1 MTAHVSADV
10 PALPVPHRILVID
23 DDPVIRSLLRRQL
36 EQADYVVIDAPN
48 GKVGLAMGRDQPPD
62 VVVTDIYMPE
72 RDGIEVIR
80 EIRSSWLKTRI
91 IAITGGSLQD
101 PFGSIVKPAAHLL
114 GADKILTKP
123 FDQQTLLSTIK
134 ETLSQND
141 ARNSPA

>member
-1 MTAHVSADV
+1 MTARVSADLS
-10 PALPVPHRILVID
+10 ALPAPHRILVID

-36 EQADYVVIDAPN
+36 EQADYVVMDAPN

-62 VVVTDIYMPE
+62 IVVTDIYMPE

-80 EIRSSWLKTRI
+80 EIRSSWSKTRI

-123 FDQQTLLSTIK
+123 FDQQTLLLAIK
-134 ETLSQND
+134 ETLS
-141 ARNSPA
+141 RNEAMRPQP